1 MDRHTRKVN
10 LENFKVSL
18 NKFTMGASIWAD
30 LRWVDPETERLMT
43 NDNDL
48 RWMEINRWLEWAKL
62 HDNKLFEKAN
72 DLLQAAMRTIK
83 TNG

>member
-18 NKFTMGASIWAD
+18 NKFTSD
-30 LRWVDPETERLMT
+30 SETERLMA
-43 NDNDL
+43 NGNDL

-72 DLLQAAMRTIK
+72 DLLQAAMRAVK
-83 TNG
+83 TGEQSA

>member
-18 NKFTMGASIWAD
+18 SKFTSD
-30 LRWVDPETERLMT
+30 SETERLMA
-43 NDNDL
+43 NGNDL

-72 DLLQAAMRTIK
+72 DLLQAAMITVK

>member
-18 NKFTMGASIWAD
+18 NKFTSD
-30 LRWVDPETERLMT
+30 SETERLMA
-43 NDNDL
+43 NGNDL

-72 DLLQAAMRTIK
+72 DLLQAAMRTVK
-83 TNG
+83 TGEQSA